1 MRIICI
7 LICIPLISLYSCRV
21 SENMSKTKKNQNSE
35 IGHDHDHENK
45 HDHENGN
52 EHNHDQGDHDHE
64 HKHDQ
69 DHDSDHE
76 GEHDHEHSGE
86 HGEGEGELIVSPQ
99 FIKMAGITVAKVSRG
114 KISKD
119 IDLWGEIGFD
129 EDRVVHISPRFS
141 GIIKEVNYR
150 VGEYVKAGSVVA
162 TIESNQSMTQYSLK
176 APISG
181 RIIKKHAASGE
192 HVSESESIYTLADL
206 SVVWANLTVYPK
218 DVSKVRI
225 GQKVTVKAMDNG
237 DSIQGVIQYISPVMD
252 SQTRSIIARVVL
264 PNNNNLW
271 RPGTFVNAHIR
282 TESEKEGLLVD
293 KNAVQ
298 LLDGRDVVFIS
309 HEPGAFKP
317 IDVTVGESD
326 SRKALILDGLHEG
339 AEYVANGAFEL
350 KARIITSSFDA
361 HAGHGH

>member
-1 MRIICI
+1 MRIIFV
-7 LICIPLISLYSCRV
+7 LICISLISLYGCRV
-21 SENMSKTKKNQNSE
+21 SENMSNTKKNQDSE
-35 IGHDHDHENK
+35 IGHKDHEHGHK
-45 HDHENGN
+45 
-52 EHNHDQGDHDHE
+52 DHDHE
-64 HKHDQ
+64 HKHEH
-69 DHDSDHE
+69 DHDSEHE
-76 GEHDHEHSGE
+76 GEHDHDHHGIHDHGHSGE
-86 HGEGEGELIVSPQ
+86 HDDGEGELTVSPQ

-162 TIESNQSMTQYSLK
+162 TIESNQSMTQYSIK

-181 RIIKKHAASGE
+181 RIIKKHAAPGE
-192 HVSESESIYTLADL
+192 HVSESESIYMLADL

-218 DVSKVRI
+218 DASKIRI
-225 GQKVTVKAMDNG
+225 GQKVTVKVMDTG
-237 DSIQGVIQYISPVMD
+237 DSIQGVIQHISPVMD
-252 SQTRSIIARVVL
+252 PQTRSITARVVL

-271 RPGTFVNAHIR
+271 RPGTFIKAQIR
-282 TESEKEGLLVD
+282 TESEKEGLVVD

-309 HEPGAFKP
+309 HEPGVFKP
-317 IDVTVGESD
+317 VDVTVGESD
-326 SRKALILDGLHEG
+326 SRKIFILEGLHEG

-350 KARIITSSFDA
+350 KAKIVTSSFDA